1 MRYVATETKPDQVI
15 YMDAGK
21 CVNSFVYRVLI
32 NRTTESRTEDR
43 RSRFAEAFSS
53 TATLGCAVLSVDG
66 GYLPNYDCKTHT
78 AKSGCATKT
87 CSESSFSARANDFG

>member
-1 MRYVATETKPDQVI
+1 MRLGDVILCLANDAFGSACIRISQDRSPHAFRCNLAFLRYVATEAKPDQVI

-53 TATLGCAVLSVDG
+53 TATLGCAVL
-66 GYLPNYDCKTHT
+66 
-78 AKSGCATKT
+78 
-87 CSESSFSARANDFG
+87 